1 MSPNVGILRALLVSA
16 LGCGASA
23 PSPAIDPPV
32 TSAALTAGLP
42 GPCVPIPE
50 VAFRIDR
57 VATQASPPAPGSPV
71 EQASA
76 VSVTTARSVDI
87 DGDGQADALVPEP
100 AAGDCNHDLHHA
112 VYIVRGACGHRAG
125 LVVGNAELKAG
136 AAPGTLADLRTT
148 VASGHQ
154 EDPRVPAQLR
164 TVTRIYR
171 FDGTAYRE
179 VDHQTTEAV
188 CHHCPSMRCTTS
200 PLS

>member
-1 MSPNVGILRALLVSA
+1 MTSIVWIMRALMVSA
-16 LGCGASA
+16 LGCGAGA
-23 PSPAIDPPV
+23 PSPVIDAPAASAPV
-32 TSAALTAGLP
+32 AAGLP

-50 VAFRIDR
+50 VAFRVDR
-57 VATQASPPAPGSPV
+57 VATQASPPAPGSAAA
-71 EQASA
+71 QASA
-76 VSVTTARSVDI
+76 VSVTTVRSVDI

-100 AAGDCNHDLHHA
+100 AAGDCNHDMHYA
-112 VYIVRGACGHRAG
+112 VYVVRGACGHRAG

-148 VASGHQ
+148 VAAGHQ

-164 TVTRIYR
+164 TVTRTYR

-188 CHHCPSMRCTTS
+188 CHHCPSVRCTNS
-200 PLS
+200 LLP